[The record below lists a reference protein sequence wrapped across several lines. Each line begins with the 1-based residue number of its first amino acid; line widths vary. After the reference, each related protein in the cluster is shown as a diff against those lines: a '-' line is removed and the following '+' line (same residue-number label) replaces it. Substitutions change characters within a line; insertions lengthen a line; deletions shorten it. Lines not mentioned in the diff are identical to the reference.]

1 MRVRVELRPTIRKMG
16 VVAFD
21 HDRARDLHARLVG
34 GDRVA
39 SGDLAELVLP
49 ELVDRLGRQWP
60 SLAGA
65 DSVHDAAVEVFV
77 AYLREPE
84 RYDPSRSNLLSWLQM
99 QAHGDLTNDYR
110 SPKRSFDRRRVAL
123 MRDGVEGE
131 DFARK
136 LRLVRSDDYPSDV
149 QREALDEALS
159 ALDDDRDRRLLALL
173 LDGDTST
180 AAAANVLGISHLP
193 DEEQQAEVKRNKDR
207 IKAKVKR
214 RLGGRP

>member
-1 MRVRVELRPTIRKMG
+1 MG

-21 HDRARDLHARLVG
+21 HDQVRDLHARLVG

-65 DSVHDAAVEVFV
+65 DAVHDAAVEVLV

-84 RYDPSRSNLLSWLQM
+84 RYDPSRSNLVSWLQM
-99 QAHGDLTNDYR
+99 QAQGDLTNDYR
-110 SPKRSFDRRRVAL
+110 SPTRSFHQRRVTL

-136 LRLVRSDDYPSDV
+136 LRLVRSDEYPSDV
-149 QREALDEALS
+149 ERDALDEALG
-159 ALDDDRDRRLLALL
+159 ALNDDRDRRLLALL
-173 LDGDTST
+173 LYGDTST
-180 AAAANVLGISHLP
+180 AAAANILGITHLS

-214 RLGGRP
+214 HLGGRP

>member
-1 MRVRVELRPTIRKMG
+1 M
-16 VVAFD
+16 AFD
-21 HDRARDLHARLVG
+21 HDRVRALHVRLVA

-39 SGDLAELVLP
+39 SGQLAEVLLP
-49 ELVDRLGRQWP
+49 ELADRLGRQWP
-60 SLAGA
+60 TLAGTDA
-65 DSVHDAAVEVFV
+65 VHDAAVEVLV
-77 AYLREPE
+77 AYLRDPE
-84 RYDPSRSNLLSWLQM
+84 RYDPSRSNLVSWLQM

-110 SPKRSFDRRRVAL
+110 SPKRSFHQRRVAL
-123 MRDGVEGE
+123 MREGVEGE

-149 QREALDEALS
+149 QRDAVDQALG

-173 LDGDTST
+173 LDGETST
-180 AAAANVLGISHLP
+180 AAAADILGLSHLP
-193 DEEQQAEVKRNKDR
+193 VDEQQTEVKRNKDR

>member
-1 MRVRVELRPTIRKMG
+1 ME

-21 HDRARDLHARLVG
+21 YDRVRGLHARLVA

-39 SGDLAELVLP
+39 SGELAELLLP
-49 ELVDRLGRQWP
+49 ELADRLNRQWP
-60 SLAGA
+60 TLAGT
-65 DSVHDAAVEVFV
+65 DLVHDAVVEVFV
-77 AYLREPE
+77 VYLRHPE
-84 RYDPSRSNLLSWLQM
+84 RYDPSRSSLVSWLQM

-110 SPKRSFDRRRVAL
+110 SPKRSFHQRRVAL

-131 DFARK
+131 DFARN

-149 QREALDEALS
+149 ERDALDEALG

-180 AAAANVLGISHLP
+180 AAAATILGISHLP

>member
-1 MRVRVELRPTIRKMG
+1 MK

-21 HDRARDLHARLVG
+21 HNRARALHARLVA

-39 SGDLAELVLP
+39 SDELAEFVLP
-49 ELVDRLGRQWP
+49 EVADRLGRQWP
-60 SLAGA
+60 TLAGSDA
-65 DSVHDAAVEVFV
+65 VHDAAVEVFV

-84 RYDPSRSNLLSWLQM
+84 RYDPSRSNLVSWLQM

-110 SPKRSFDRRRVAL
+110 SPKRSFHQRRVAL
-123 MRDGVEGE
+123 LREGVEGE
-131 DFARK
+131 DFARN
-136 LRLVRSDDYPSDV
+136 LHLVKSDDYPSDV
-149 QREALDEALS
+149 ERGALDDALT

-180 AAAANVLGISHLP
+180 ETAAVVLGISHLP
-193 DEEQQAEVKRNKDR
+193 LDEQRNEVKKNKDR

-214 RLGGRP
+214 RLGSRS